1 MSAPVPEQPGV
12 ELREVARRRLKD
24 QPPQGSPV
32 DYGLLAATFRSEPG
46 MDPHGL
52 GRLLAEIA
60 QNGGIYPPRPPT
72 FRGRLGRVLI
82 DVECRVLW
90 WLVRAIS
97 RRDEAWRAAYEMMV
111 ALHEKQVESR
121 LEALRRISELEA
133 RISVLEKTTSRMKP
147 EDHGV

>member
-1 MSAPVPEQPGV
+1 
-12 ELREVARRRLKD
+12 
-24 QPPQGSPV
+24 
-32 DYGLLAATFRSEPG
+32 
-46 MDPHGL
+46 L
-52 GRLLAEIA
+52 GR
-60 QNGGIYPPRPPT
+60 
-72 FRGRLGRVLI
+72 FLI
-82 DVECRVLW
+82 DVEYRVLW